1 LTISGI
7 DIEITREIQ
16 RLDRH
21 ESPPGGWKLT
31 TNVKTLK
38 SYAIDVLINEARN
51 NGVVGKNKEIEE
63 MIISETSNDKKYDP
77 IVERFMHDI
86 KRVEELLQKA

>member
-1 LTISGI
+1 
-7 DIEITREIQ
+7 
-16 RLDRH
+16 
-21 ESPPGGWKLT
+21 
-31 TNVKTLK
+31 
-38 SYAIDVLINEARN
+38 
-51 NGVVGKNKEIEE
+51 